1 MPALSFRV
9 NLARGAPCRL
19 RKNVELSLSSRVQV
33 LLHEFRGPFLIADK
47 ITVLQLTFRQC
58 KQYPRTLHSDAK
70 FPAGVF
76 TDPPPSPATTEN
88 RGGGGRWRDSVVF
101 RSSPELTPGASRPSI
116 STRCTGKMTREDTHL
131 DTDVLWEAD
140 ERHSDLARKRW
151 TNMPSSFF
159 SFFF

>member
-1 MPALSFRV
+1 M
-9 NLARGAPCRL
+9 
-19 RKNVELSLSSRVQV
+19 ELSLSSRVQV

-70 FPAGVF
+70 FQPAC
-76 TDPPPSPATTEN
+76 SAEN

-101 RSSPELTPGASRPSI
+101 RSSPELTSGASRPSI

-140 ERHSDLARKRW
+140 ERHSDLARTRW
-151 TNMPSSFF
+151 ADMPSSFF